1 MKRKLTGSIRQYK
14 KSTILTPIFVAI
26 EVVMD
31 VLIPLLMAEL
41 IDKGIDLGE
50 MSMVWKMGIAL
61 LISAGISLIFGALSG
76 KYAAHAACGF
86 AQNLRKDMYYNVQN
100 FSFSNI
106 DKFSTVSPS
115 SPG

>member
-61 LISAGISLIFGALSG
+61 LISAGISLLFGALSG
-76 KYAAHAACGF
+76 K
-86 AQNLRKDMYYNVQN
+86 
-100 FSFSNI
+100 
-106 DKFSTVSPS
+106 
-115 SPG
+115 